1 MKHLLSIEKA
11 DAADLAQIIDA
22 TAAMKEGF
30 LPGSLAVLVIA
41 TVIVTAVGLI
51 VFRRRNLRA

>member
-1 MKHLLSIEKA
+1 
-11 DAADLAQIIDA
+11 
-22 TAAMKEGF
+22 MKEGF
-30 LPGSLAVLVIA
+30 LPGSLAVLAVA